1 MTNAAKTVGGI
12 FLVILAVWGWW
23 YFTALWAQKWGMR
36 TMEGVGMFVTLL
48 TPGALVLGAQARRWA
63 AREGTGSTGSTRS
76 TTAATR
82 GALASPP
89 LRYAL
94 AAAGVL
100 LACAAAAYGLIAAA
114 ASLLGFGS

>member
-48 TPGALVLGAQARRWA
+48 TPGAVVLGARARRWA
-63 AREGTGSTGSTRS
+63 AREETGST
-76 TTAATR
+76 TATTR
-82 GALASPP
+82 GALASTP